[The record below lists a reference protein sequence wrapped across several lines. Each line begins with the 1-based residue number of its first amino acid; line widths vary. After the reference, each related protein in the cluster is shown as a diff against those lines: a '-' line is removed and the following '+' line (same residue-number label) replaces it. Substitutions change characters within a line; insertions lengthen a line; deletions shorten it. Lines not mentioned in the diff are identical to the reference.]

1 VQYSLQRGLSAKAG
15 AGALAAAYFASAG
28 ASQGFPNA
36 SFPGWNQLAY
46 NLNTVAQVRGIAWL
60 PKVSAAQLPG
70 YQEYARAN
78 IGVQWANATIQQCG
92 CVQARDET
100 QLCCPAATERTAL
113 RKHAAL

>member
-1 VQYSLQRGLSAKAG
+1 MQYSLQRGLSAKAG

-60 PKVSAAQLPG
+60 PKVTAAQLPG

-92 CVQARDET
+92 CVHASHPHARE
-100 QLCCPAATERTAL
+100 
-113 RKHAAL
+113 